1 MRGSATT
8 PVACDPQRDWD
19 PKKIS
24 PVLFR
29 QTAISRKREASR
41 MSTER
46 LDPIVF
52 VTCGVGEA
60 GLLWAREGRADWL
73 YLGKQEESRARVE
86 AALTPQRRR
95 RLGTELHRVAAE
107 ARVPFL
113 DFVAEVGALQTNP
126 IAWWS
131 TSFSWKN
138 WGASDL
144 FLLVCYL
151 KVAEEA
157 CNKAIQTRAKLL
169 LLIEDPWLFAQLQEN
184 LPVDSSLKFGLGK
197 RLWLQEFR
205 ALLTGV
211 GKRLA
216 WLPDTIG
223 RYVRQRGVW
232 TGVAAQ
238 RPAKP
243 AVGIYSYPMKR
254 CLRPDREWHDPFLPG
269 LDKFLQG
276 LGYDVYRFSPPERGG
291 FERELGNRSEYFRPL
306 IVYATIRAVLRSW
319 LAVWRPVW
327 PSRALVSA
335 TPVDKLAR
343 REWCLELESTGICAN
358 HLYYE
363 CLISLLHAHAWECL
377 VYPYENQPWEKL
389 TAMGAAQLGVRT
401 IGVQHN
407 ALSKFFMSY
416 FYGRKD
422 GGRVPLP
429 DLILTSGEYP
439 DSLLREGGT
448 PPERLLMC
456 GSLRYDH
463 LTVGAKGSGST
474 DMPPAPRSEIL
485 VVLPIDVHM
494 SGHLLSAVRTAARE
508 SKELHFHIKCH
519 PTCRILPEQI
529 GFSAVLAPD
538 DIYEAFRKC
547 GTVLFVGTNVGPEAV
562 AVGRAAIRYRPELLL
577 NVDPSE
583 PHGDDI
589 PTCSDFDV
597 ADKLMQM
604 VQDDR
609 SFRKGLSAST
619 RQIFAP
625 LDRDMLAE
633 AFSVGSLAERTLSES
648 VPS

>member
-1 MRGSATT
+1 
-8 PVACDPQRDWD
+8 
-19 PKKIS
+19 
-24 PVLFR
+24 
-29 QTAISRKREASR
+29 
-41 MSTER
+41 MSSES

-52 VTCGVGEA
+52 VTCGVREA

-73 YLGKQEESRARVE
+73 YVGKQVEAMARVE

-95 RLGTELHRVAAE
+95 RLGTKLHSVAAE

-151 KVAEEA
+151 KMAEETCKEA
-157 CNKAIQTRAKLL
+157 MRTRSKLL
-169 LLIEDPWLFAQLQEN
+169 LLIEDPWLFEQLREN
-184 LPVDSSLKFGLGK
+184 LPGDSSLKFGSGK
-197 RLWLQEFR
+197 ALWLQEFR
-205 ALLTGV
+205 ALLTGI

-216 WLPDTIG
+216 WLPDTIA
-223 RYVRQRGVW
+223 RYVRQRRVW
-232 TGVAAQ
+232 TGVVEK

-243 AVGIYSYPMKR
+243 AVGIYSYPMDR
-254 CLRPDREWHDPFLPG
+254 CLRPDGKWHDPFLPG

-276 LGYDVYRFSPPERGG
+276 IGCDVFRFSPPERGG
-291 FERELGNRSEYFRPL
+291 FERELGSRSGYFRPL
-306 IVYATIRAVLRSW
+306 ILYSTVRAILQSW
-319 LAVWRPVW
+319 LTVWRPVW
-327 PSRALVSA
+327 PSSACVSA

-358 HLYYE
+358 RLYYE
-363 CLISLLHAHAWECL
+363 CLISLLHAHAWEFL

-389 TAMGAAQLGVRT
+389 TAMGATQLGVRT

-422 GGRVPLP
+422 KGRAPLP

-439 DSLLREGGT
+439 DRLLREGGT

-463 LTVGAKGSGST
+463 LTSGAQQS
-474 DMPPAPRSEIL
+474 DPVEMPPAPRSEVL

-494 SGHLLSAVRTAARE
+494 TSHLLSAVRAAAEE
-508 SKELHFHIKCH
+508 SEELHFHIKCH
-519 PTCRILPEQI
+519 PTRRILPEQI

-597 ADKLMQM
+597 AEKLMQV

-609 SFRKGLSAST
+609 SFRKDLSAST

-625 LDRDMLAE
+625 LDRDMLADV
-633 AFSVGSLAERTLSES
+633 FSVGSLAERALNES